1 MGIEVTEIKVIH
13 KARFEDEKDQ
23 FVATVL
29 VPTDTD
35 PIEALEYAYRWTN
48 NVEGSWSIKKKEFE
62 GGRKNGD
69 YNDFVKVVEPLEV
82 IDGKEWGHRS
92 TSSGDHMIL
101 NGDTYRVAMVGF
113 QKIET
118 QLTNKDFGLP
128 EPKPTDPM
136 NLKLKI
142 VK

>member
-62 GGRKNGD
+62 DGRKNGD

-82 IDGKEWGHRS
+82 IDGKEWGHR
-92 TSSGDHMIL
+92 
-101 NGDTYRVAMVGF
+101 
-113 QKIET
+113 
-118 QLTNKDFGLP
+118 
-128 EPKPTDPM
+128 
-136 NLKLKI
+136 
-142 VK
+142 